1 MKALTIVGVD
11 VSKLTLDST
20 LLPATQNRQVAN
32 TAKGF
37 AQWKVWVEQLKQRGS
52 EVLVVME
59 HTGLYSYL
67 FELFLQREG
76 VGYVKKPAVE
86 IKQSIGLSRGKSD
99 RIDAKRIAQYG
110 WMRRDQLCAEHYP
123 VGVIMQMKDLLSYR
137 NKLVRD
143 RSGYQVRLKEEMET
157 GRVKKGDFLYTE
169 QQKDIAYLNT
179 KIKVVEK
186 KLFNLIRSSEAVHGN
201 FLLLQS
207 IKGVGKI
214 TAAYVIAVT
223 NNFVCFTDPRKFNC
237 YAGLAPFEHQSGK
250 SIKGKNRVSQLA
262 NKTIKCLLRLSAFVA
277 VRYNEEL
284 KTYYV
289 RKVTE
294 GKSKMSVLNVIGT
307 KLVKIMFAVVKRQT
321 PYIERLPPVA
331 A

>member
-1 MKALTIVGVD
+1 MKARTIIGVD
-11 VSKLTLDST
+11 VSKLTLDSRM
-20 LLPATQNRQVAN
+20 LPANQHKQVTN
-32 TAKGF
+32 NQQGF
-37 AQWKVWVEQLKQRGS
+37 KLWKEWLKRYKQADS

-59 HTGLYSYL
+59 HTGLYSHL
-67 FELFLQREG
+67 FELFLQAEG
-76 VGYVKKPAVE
+76 IGYVKKPAVE
-86 IKQSIGLSRGKSD
+86 IKQSIGMSRGKSD

-110 WMRRDQLCAEHYP
+110 WMHRDDLCAEKYP
-123 VGVIMQMKDLLSYR
+123 VAVIMQMKDLLSYR

-157 GRVKKGDFLYTE
+157 GRVKKTDFLYTE
-169 QQKDIAYLNT
+169 QQKDIAYLSE
-179 KIKVVEK
+179 KIRTVEK
-186 KLFNLIRSSEAVHGN
+186 ELFHLIKSNEVVHHN

-207 IKGVGKI
+207 IKGVGRI
-214 TAAYVIAVT
+214 TAAYIIAVT

-237 YAGLAPFEHQSGK
+237 YAGLAPFEHTSGK
-250 SIKGKNRVSQLA
+250 SIRSKNRLSPLA

-284 KTYYV
+284 KSYYIKRV
-289 RKVTE
+289 AE
-294 GKSKMSVLNVIGT
+294 GKSKMSVLNIIGA

-321 PYIERLPPVA
+321 PYIEHMQMA

>member
-1 MKALTIVGVD
+1 MKAQTIVGVD

-20 LLPATQNRQVAN
+20 LLPARQNRRVTN

-37 AQWKVWVEQLKQRGS
+37 AQWKVWVEQLKQAGS

-67 FELFLQREG
+67 FELFLQKEG
-76 VGYVKKPAVE
+76 IGYVKKPAVE
-86 IKQSIGLSRGKSD
+86 IKQSIGMSRGKTD

-110 WMRRDQLCAEHYP
+110 WMRKDQLCAEHYP
-123 VGVIMQMKDLLSYR
+123 VGVIMQLKDLLSYR
-137 NKLVRD
+137 AKLVRD

-157 GRVKKGDFLYTE
+157 GRVKKEDFLYTQ
-169 QQKDIAYLNT
+169 QQKDIAYLNK

-186 KLFNLIRSSEAVHGN
+186 ELFTLISSSGAVHRN

-207 IKGVGKI
+207 IKGVGKV
-214 TAAYVIAVT
+214 TAAYVIAAT
-223 NNFVCFTDPRKFNC
+223 NNFVCFTDARKFNC

-250 SIKGKNRVSQLA
+250 SIRGKSRVSHLA

-284 KTYYV
+284 KSYYAKRV
-289 RKVTE
+289 AE
-294 GKSKMSVLNVIGT
+294 GKSKMSVLNIIGA
-307 KLVKIMFAVVKRQT
+307 KLVKIMFAVVIRKT
-321 PYIERLPPVA
+321 PYIEHLPA
-331 A
+331 AA

>member
-20 LLPATQNRQVAN
+20 LLPAAHNRQVTN
-32 TAKGF
+32 TPKGF
-37 AQWKVWVEQLKQRGS
+37 AQWKMWVERMKEAGS

-67 FELFLQREG
+67 FETFLQREG
-76 VGYVKKPAVE
+76 IDYVKKPAVE
-86 IKQSIGLSRGKSD
+86 IKQSIGITRGKSD
-99 RIDAKRIAQYG
+99 RVDAKRIAQYG
-110 WMRRDQLCAEHYP
+110 WMRRDDLVAEHYP
-123 VGVIMQMKDLLSYR
+123 VGIIMQMKDLLSYR
-137 NKLVRD
+137 SKLVRD
-143 RSGYQVRLKEEMET
+143 GSGYQVRLKEEMET
-157 GRVKKGDFLYTE
+157 ARVKKGDFLYKE
-169 QQKDIAYLNT
+169 QQKDIAYLNR

-186 KLFNLIRSSEAVHGN
+186 ELFNLIRSNEAVHRN

-250 SIKGKNRVSQLA
+250 SIRGKNRVSHLA

-277 VRYNEEL
+277 VRYNKEL
-284 KTYYV
+284 KSYYTKRV
-289 RKVTE
+289 AE
-294 GKSKMSVLNVIGT
+294 GKSKMCVLNIVGA
-307 KLVKIMFAVVKRQT
+307 KLVKIMFAVVKRRT
-321 PYIERLPPVA
+321 PYIEHLPA
-331 A
+331 AA

>member
-1 MKALTIVGVD
+1 MKAQTIVGVD

-20 LLPATQNRQVAN
+20 LLPARQNRRVTN

-37 AQWKVWVEQLKQRGS
+37 AQWKVWVEQLKQAGS

-67 FELFLQREG
+67 FELFLQKEG
-76 VGYVKKPAVE
+76 IGYVKKPAVE
-86 IKQSIGLSRGKSD
+86 IKQSIGMSRGKTD

-110 WMRRDQLCAEHYP
+110 WMRKDQLCAEHYP
-123 VGVIMQMKDLLSYR
+123 VGMIMQLKDLLSYR
-137 NKLVRD
+137 AKLVRD

-157 GRVKKGDFLYTE
+157 GRVKKEDFLYTQ
-169 QQKDIAYLNT
+169 QQKDIAYLNK
-179 KIKVVEK
+179 KIKVVGKE
-186 KLFNLIRSSEAVHGN
+186 LFTLISSSGAVHRN

-207 IKGVGKI
+207 IKGVGKV
-214 TAAYVIAVT
+214 TAAYVIAAT
-223 NNFVCFTDPRKFNC
+223 NNFVCFTDARKFNC

-250 SIKGKNRVSQLA
+250 SIKGKSRVSHLA

-284 KTYYV
+284 KSYYAKRV
-289 RKVTE
+289 AE
-294 GKSKMSVLNVIGT
+294 GKSKMSVLNIIGA
-307 KLVKIMFAVVKRQT
+307 KLVKIMFAVVKRKT
-321 PYIERLPPVA
+321 PYIEHLPA
-331 A
+331 AA

>member
-1 MKALTIVGVD
+1 MKARTIVGVD

-20 LLPATQNRQVAN
+20 LLPAAQNRQVLN

-37 AQWKVWVEQLKQRGS
+37 AQWKVWVEQFKQTGS
-52 EVLVVME
+52 EVLIVME

-67 FELFLQREG
+67 FELFLQKEG
-76 VGYVKKPAVE
+76 IGYVKKPAVE

-99 RIDAKRIAQYG
+99 RIDAKRIARYG
-110 WMRRDQLCAEHYP
+110 WMRRDDLCAEHYA

-137 NKLVRD
+137 GKLLRD

-179 KIKVVEK
+179 KIKMVEK
-186 KLFNLIRSSEAVHGN
+186 ELFNLIKGNEAVQRN

-223 NNFVCFTDPRKFNC
+223 NNFVCFNDPRKFNC

-250 SIKGKNRVSQLA
+250 SIRGKNRVSQLA

-284 KTYYV
+284 KSYYTKRV
-289 RKVTE
+289 AE
-294 GKSKMSVLNVIGT
+294 GKSKMSVLNIIGA

-321 PYIERLPPVA
+321 PYVQHLPVA